1 MCMHEQWCDR
11 LIRHVRTF
19 PQLVLRPAE
28 RIVGYQLHMFAYCER
43 CHNSGA
49 CFVSGDRNVQSMTV
63 EILTRLSRC
72 VKGAHGQH
80 IVVLTRTTTVP
91 LHTLRKGHRATRKAR
106 SHDKQRTASAS
117 VFTYGPV
124 YFAVWLQVFLSMSGP
139 LAASMNKGSRPP
151 PNPLPATKVAAV
163 APKAPHQAPVLA
175 PKAPI
180 PKVGQMLGTPQGP
193 SMAKSLGPLP
203 LPRPPIRPAGM
214 PPHLPLPRG
223 FFDCCVDVHHAF
235 GDSVIGVH
243 LRIASLHCC
252 VGLQALAHGGMKWN
266 EME

>member
-80 IVVLTRTTTVP
+80 IVVLTRTTTVSMFLSDKFCSAKMRGSEVEQGRVRWIVP
-91 LHTLRKGHRATRKAR
+91 AKATSHAPQGTQGNKESKKPRQATNSIRVSFYVRPGILCSVAAGPEKACPGEWLLVFPGLGR
-106 SHDKQRTASAS
+106 FSYQCLGRWQPVVAS
-117 VFTYGPV
+117 V
-124 YFAVWLQVFLSMSGP
+124 
-139 LAASMNKGSRPP
+139 R
-151 PNPLPATKVAAV
+151 
-163 APKAPHQAPVLA
+163 
-175 PKAPI
+175 
-180 PKVGQMLGTPQGP
+180 
-193 SMAKSLGPLP
+193 
-203 LPRPPIRPAGM
+203 
-214 PPHLPLPRG
+214 
-223 FFDCCVDVHHAF
+223 
-235 GDSVIGVH
+235 
-243 LRIASLHCC
+243 RI
-252 VGLQALAHGGMKWN
+252 V
-266 EME
+266 